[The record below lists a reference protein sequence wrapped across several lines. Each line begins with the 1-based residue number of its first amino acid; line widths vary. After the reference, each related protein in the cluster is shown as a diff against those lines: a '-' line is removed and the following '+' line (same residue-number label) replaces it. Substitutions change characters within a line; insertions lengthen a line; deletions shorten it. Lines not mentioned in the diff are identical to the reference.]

1 MSLITPTR
9 SLALAALIAATGLS
23 ALPAAAQEATEAPA
37 EGTAAAP
44 AEGTDLNMGT
54 PEAAADGIGST
65 YVKANFET
73 WEQRCVRT
81 ESGAD
86 PCQLYQLLKDG
97 SGNSVAEIGLFTLP
111 AGGEAV
117 AGAAII
123 APLETLLTAGLRIG
137 VDDAQPKVYPF
148 TFCSQVGCVARV
160 GFTAAEVD
168 GFKKG
173 AQGQGHHR
181 SRRRAGRDRGTV
193 RLAQGLHRRLRCG
206 RSQQRGP
213 APTGGSARA
222 GMIRPDGRTGRRA
235 PATGAA
241 FFVFRSVAAPEPRSA
256 RQRQR
261 RWTEPDQP
269 GPPAQTR

>member
-9 SLALAALIAATGLS
+9 SLALAALIAASGL
-23 ALPAAAQEATEAPA
+23 AAQTAIAQESTEAPA
-37 EGTAAAP
+37 EGTAEAATEAP
-44 AEGTDLNMGT
+44 ADLSMGT
-54 PEAAADGIGST
+54 QEAPADGVGST
-65 YVKANFET
+65 YVKATFET

-111 AGGEAV
+111 DGGEAV
-117 AGAAII
+117 AGATII

-160 GFTAAEVD
+160 GFTADEVE

-173 AQGQGHHR
+173 GKATLTIVPAVAPDKTVALEVSLKGFTAGFDAVAAAQ
-181 SRRRAGRDRGTV
+181 A
-193 RLAQGLHRRLRCG
+193 A
-206 RSQQRGP
+206 
-213 APTGGSARA
+213 AEAA
-222 GMIRPDGRTGRRA
+222 A
-235 PATGAA
+235 PAAA
-241 FFVFRSVAAPEPRSA
+241 EGEAAPAEGTA
-256 RQRQR
+256 N
-261 RWTEPDQP
+261 E
-269 GPPAQTR
+269 